1 MIEIKNLCKK
11 FDEQIVFEN
20 FNLEIKD
27 GEFVVVT
34 GASGSG
40 KTTLL
45 NIIGTL
51 DNADS
56 GEILI
61 NGKNLKRIRK
71 RSYYS
76 RVVSFLF
83 QNFALVENQT
93 VRKNLEMIPKRNRSE
108 VTIEEAL
115 EKVGLTDKLNKKV
128 YKLSGGEQ
136 QRVALARIMVKKGD
150 IILADEPTGSLD
162 AGNKEIIM
170 KLLSEL
176 NESGKTIIMVTHD
189 EELVNEAERV
199 VYI

>member
-1 MIEIKNLCKK
+1 MIEIKGLCKK
-11 FDEQIVFEN
+11 FDEQVVFEG

-27 GEFVVVT
+27 GEFVVIT

-45 NIIGTL
+45 NMIGAL
-51 DNADS
+51 DKADS

-61 NGKNLKRIRK
+61 DGKSIKEIKKRK
-71 RSYYS
+71 YYS

-93 VRKNLEMIPKRNRSE
+93 VQKNLEMIPKRNRSD
-108 VTIEEAL
+108 VTIDEAL
-115 EKVGLTDKLNKKV
+115 KKVGLTDKMKKKV

-136 QRVALARIMVKKGD
+136 QRVALARIMVKKSSL
-150 IILADEPTGSLD
+150 ILADEPTGSLD
-162 AGNKEIIM
+162 SDNKKIIM
-170 KLLSEL
+170 KLLREL
-176 NESGKTIIMVTHD
+176 NESGKTVIMVTHD

-199 VYI
+199 VHI